1 MSSHVAQIHVLV
13 IASTHWTSVIASIM
27 RLLSRILVVMVLV
40 LMLVLV
46 MMVAHL
52 TVVVIPHPLLLLLLL
67 LLIVTLVLVLRL
79 VMMSEPRLMIGAYFL
94 SRLHR

>member
-13 IASTHWTSVIASIM
+13 IASTHWTVIASIM

-40 LMLVLV
+40 LVLV

-52 TVVVIPHPLLLLLLL
+52 TVVVIPHPLLLLLL
-67 LLIVTLVLVLRL
+67 IVSLVLVLRL

-94 SRLHR
+94 SRLQR

>member
-40 LMLVLV
+40 LVLV

-67 LLIVTLVLVLRL
+67 LLLIVSLVLVLRL

-94 SRLHR
+94 SRLQR